1 MNWKKKP
8 VFTAISVA
16 CAKRYP
22 PLWTAVL
29 FAVLPVLLRVGS
41 SYGNGTLLF
50 TFAGMGVRAVPFM
63 EVAVFLA
70 SLVGFLKYGSHGHV
84 LAYALWVVTFLSVAV
99 LGIVMFEAFSPPW
112 EWSGS
117 LLLPAVVALSC
128 CAGMMSGAGIR
139 VACYCGSRFCGSRF
153 SGERLRR

>member
-50 TFAGMGVRAVPFM
+50 TFADTGVRTVPFI
-63 EVAVFLA
+63 EAAVFV
-70 SLVGFLKYGSHGHV
+70 SGLVGFLKYGSHEHV
-84 LAYALWVVTFLSVAV
+84 LAYALWVAAFLSVAV
-99 LGIVMFEAFSPPW
+99 LGIVMFEAFSPLG

-117 LLLPAVVALSC
+117 LLLPGVVALSC
-128 CAGMMSGAGIR
+128 GAGMVSGAGIR
-139 VACYCGSRFCGSRF
+139 IACSRRDIA
-153 SGERLRR
+153 R

>member
-1 MNWKKKP
+1 MNWKKKF
-8 VFTAISVA
+8 VLTAVSAVS
-16 CAKRYP
+16 AKRYP
-22 PLWTAVL
+22 VPWTAVL
-29 FAVLPVLLRVGS
+29 FAVLPVFLRVGS

-63 EVAVFLA
+63 EAAVFLA
-70 SLVGFLKYGSHGHV
+70 SLVGFLKYGSRGHV

-99 LGIVMFEAFSPPW
+99 LGIVMFEAFSQPW

-117 LLLPAVVALSC
+117 LLLPGGVVLSC

-139 VACYCGSRFCGSRF
+139 IASSWRDIAR
-153 SGERLRR
+153 